1 MDTFANYITHP
12 FLFITLVIVWFAIF
26 AWIISKFFDVLI
38 RYFIAKTKTTADD
51 KLVPIIKNSMLAGLF
66 VSALYIVTVYLD
78 LPRNV
83 HYELERLYFSL
94 MVLIGAFLVS
104 NIISILLIEFSERR
118 ASKYEKDSHPA
129 VPFMNNIIRVVVISI
144 GVLFVMRIYEVDI
157 TPALASAG
165 VAGVAVAFAAKDLVA
180 NLFGGISVFFDKP
193 YSIGDYVIVD
203 TQYRGEVIDV
213 GMRSTK
219 IKTRDN
225 VLLTVPNS
233 VMVTNT
239 VVNETGF
246 EPRLRIR
253 IPIQVAYESDLQ
265 HVEDVLN
272 GVAAAHEEVMKDPE
286 PRVRFRAFED
296 SGIRLELLVVIS
308 QPSERGRIMHELIM
322 DVHDAFNNAQIVIP
336 FPQRVIHE
344 KK

>member
-1 MDTFANYITHP
+1 MDSLANYITHP
-12 FLFITLVIVWFAIF
+12 LLFVTLVIVWFAVF

-38 RYFIAKTKTTADD
+38 RYFISKTKTTADD
-51 KLVPIIKNSMLAGLF
+51 KLVPVIKNSMLAGLF
-66 VSALYIVTVYLD
+66 VSAMYVVTVYVD
-78 LPRNV
+78 VPEVV
-83 HYELERLYFSL
+83 HTELEKLYFSL
-94 MVLIGAFLVS
+94 MVLIGAFLMS
-104 NIISILLIEFSERR
+104 NIISILLIEFSERK
-118 ASKYEKDSHPA
+118 AAKSDTGSHPA
-129 VPFMNNIIRVVVISI
+129 VPFMNNIIRVVVLSI
-144 GVLFVMRIYEVDI
+144 GVLCVMRIYKVDI

-165 VAGVAVAFAAKDLVA
+165 VAGVAIAFAAKDFVA

-219 IKTRDN
+219 IRTRDN

-253 IPIQVAYESDLQ
+253 IPIQVAYESNLQ

-272 GVAAAHEEVMKDPE
+272 KVAAQHKEILKDPE
-286 PRVRFRAFED
+286 PRIRYRAFED
-296 SGIRLELLVVIS
+296 SGIRLEVLVVIS
-308 QPSERGRIMHELIM
+308 EPAERGRIMHELIM
-322 DVHDAFNNAQIVIP
+322 DIHDAFNEEKITIP
-336 FPQRVIHE
+336 FPQRVVHE
-344 KK
+344 VK